1 MLADDNLQVGS
12 KVLSINLLIMSQ
24 QQISKLLYQEYTAW
38 QKSTVHRMNAL
49 KFFLEE

>member
-1 MLADDNLQVGS
+1 MLVDDNLQVGS

-24 QQISKLLYQEYTAW
+24 QQISKLLYQEHTAW